1 MNSLHSL
8 NRLTEDVIS
17 MNIYDDEED
26 LDYEIK
32 KFFNNIMSRRR
43 NDFVEEGL
51 QAGGV
56 IYPDRAGFKIC
67 ERDGNASHAQAQEHV
82 SQYLNGETEFSSE
95 EAVGYISQRK
105 NDPNAWINISKNG
118 FTSRIVASK
127 DMLIFVFNTYKYD
140 ITEFQLEVIIKLFKL
155 IKDSYYNKEIKYPYI
170 NYVTGRDR
178 FVFSENDNIDEQLD
192 KLEEILNMRFVEAKE
207 KTR

>member
-1 MNSLHSL
+1 MINLHTL

-17 MNIYDDEED
+17 MNKFDDEED
-26 LDYEIK
+26 LDYEIN
-32 KFFNNIMSRRR
+32 KFFNILMSRRR
-43 NDFVEEGL
+43 NDSVEEGL

-67 ERDGNASHAQAQEHV
+67 ERDGMASHAQCQEHV
-82 SQYLNGETEFSSE
+82 SQYLNGETEFTSE
-95 EAVGYISQRK
+95 EAVGFINQRK

-127 DMLIFVFNTYKYD
+127 EMLIFVFNTYRYD
-140 ITEFQLEVIIKLFKL
+140 VNEFQLKVISKLFNL
-155 IKDSYYNKEIKYPYI
+155 IKESYHNKEIKYPYI
-170 NYVTGRDR
+170 NFVTGKDR
-178 FVFSENDNIDEQLD
+178 FIFRENDNIDEQFD
-192 KLEEILNMRFVEAKE
+192 KLEELLNKRLVEAKE